1 MIKKTIA
8 AHYTHYIYI
17 VITYLF
23 DKYLSTQVVPQD
35 TYIIDPTTFMS

>member
-23 DKYLSTQVVPQD
+23 DKYLSTQVVD
-35 TYIIDPTTFMS
+35 TYIIDPTIFMS